1 MAQDSAKK
9 REITSAFARN
19 PKDTGSVAVQV
30 ALLSDRIKTVTEHLK
45 INKKDHSSRLGLRKI
60 VSHRKRLLSYLKNKD
75 FKRYAALIEK
85 LGLKDRG

>member
-19 PKDTGSVAVQV
+19 PKDTGSTEVQV
-30 ALLSDRIKTVTEHLK
+30 ALLSDRIKTLTAHLQA
-45 INKKDHSSRLGLRKI
+45 NPKDHSSRLGLMKI
-60 VSHRKRLLSYLKNKD
+60 VFRRKRLLSYLKKKD
-75 FKRYAALIEK
+75 FKSYAALIEK